1 MKLSSQAVGAIMMA
15 LQNSL
20 MNQSDI
26 LPVFESFN
34 FQLDENEKLVVLN
47 PPTIEVSDEIAD
59 AFKSESTNTVG
70 SD

>member
-1 MKLSSQAVGAIMMA
+1 MKLSNQAVGAIMMA

-47 PPTIEVSDEIAD
+47 PPTIEVSDEITD

>member
-1 MKLSSQAVGAIMMA
+1 MKLSNQAVGAIMMA

-47 PPTIEVSDEIAD
+47 PPTIEVSDEITD

-70 SD
+70 SA